1 MDLFTYGTLMSHDIM
16 ARVAG
21 CRLAALPATLAGYR
35 RSQVKGEVYP
45 GISEDAAG
53 RVAGVLYLSVPA
65 SALKRL
71 DVFEGEMY
79 ERRQVVVVDEVGAVR
94 PAMTYVFRPAYLHLL
109 TGAPWDFDQFL
120 ASGKKCFEDGYFGF
134 DKIEAS

>member
-1 MDLFTYGTLMSHDIM
+1 MDLFTYGTLMSPDIM

-21 CRLAALPATLAGYR
+21 CRLTGLPANLPGYR

-53 RVAGVLYLSVPA
+53 RVAGLLYLEVPA
-65 SALKRL
+65 AALQRL
-71 DVFEGEMY
+71 DLFEGEMY
-79 ERRQVVVVDEVGAVR
+79 ERRQVLVEDEDRAVR